1 MKTSGT
7 HPVSRWLV
15 LGVAASIAMLTATNL
30 TACAPA
36 SGRCLPAP
44 LEASPTGV
52 RPGESLTVKSEAAE
66 CDLGYGYGDGA
77 AYSIVVIS
85 SSGEK
90 SEEVDV
96 PVAEDGSFSTEV
108 VVESFPAGQASV
120 VVSGSSYDDCGD
132 DSGSCAAYIVEV
144 TVES

>member
-1 MKTSGT
+1 M
-7 HPVSRWLV
+7 

-52 RPGESLTVKSEAAE
+52 RPGESLTVTSEVAE
-66 CDLGYGYGDGA
+66 CDLGYGDGA

-108 VVESFPAGQASV
+108 VVPESFPAGQASV

>member
-1 MKTSGT
+1 MRTSGT

-52 RPGESLTVKSEAAE
+52 RPGESLTVTSEAAE
-66 CDLGYGYGDGA
+66 CDLGYRDGA

-108 VVESFPAGQASV
+108 VVPESFPAGQASV